1 MRLRAV
7 VTFATGLV
15 LAGGAVYYVDQQ
27 LKLQRGLTPQA
38 AAQPPAIAL
47 TKVVLAKQDLAYGTK
62 LKPEYLVEVDW
73 PASAAPQG
81 SFPSVKELLGDGKEE
96 RIVLRAVSKDEPLLQ
111 AKVSGFGGKATIAT
125 KLTEG
130 KRASSIRINDVNGV
144 AGFVLPGD
152 RVDVLLTREVGDEQK
167 DLVTDIILQGIV
179 VLGIDQLT
187 DEQRDKPQ
195 VARTATVEVT
205 PEEAQKLA
213 LAMQVGTLSLA
224 LRNIGS
230 VETAKTQRIRVSDL
244 ARADTPTGK
253 RRELPTVKVRRAV
266 GNVTVET
273 VGGG

>member
-1 MRLRAV
+1 M
-7 VTFATGLV
+7 AT
-15 LAGGAVYYVDQQ
+15 
-27 LKLQRGLTPQA
+27 QA
-38 AAQPPAIAL
+38 AAQPPAIVL

-73 PASAAPQG
+73 PANAAPEG
-81 SFPSVKELLGDGKEE
+81 SFHAVSEILGDGTEE
-96 RIVLRAVSKDEPLLQ
+96 RLVLRAVSKDEPLLQ

-125 KLTEG
+125 KLTDG

-152 RVDVLLTREVGDEQK
+152 RVDILLTREIGGEQK

-179 VLGIDQLT
+179 ILDIDQLT
-187 DEQRDKPQ
+187 DEQREKPQ

-224 LRNIGS
+224 LRNVGS
-230 VETAKTQRIRVSDL
+230 AEVAKTQRVRVSDL
-244 ARADTPTGK
+244 ARADAPAVK
-253 RRELPTVKVRRAV
+253 RREAPTVKVRRGADK
-266 GNVTVET
+266 VTVET
-273 VGGG
+273 VGG